1 MATVYIIRA
10 IGVHMIKIGIT
21 SDIERRVAEISSMS
35 PVKLEIVDLLHG
47 VGFGV
52 EATVHELMYDHRS
65 HGEWFNED
73 GLEIALRWFC
83 IVRKAANDI
92 AAMLSS
98 RCDMEEKQ
106 ILVDLLRRSG
116 ATNIAMALDAFVNE
130 TGAGVSTMD
139 KAGWA

>member
-10 IGVHMIKIGIT
+10 IGVRMIKIGIT
-21 SDIERRVAEISSMS
+21 TDVERRFSEISSMS

-52 EATVHELMYDHRS
+52 EATVHDLMYEHRS
-65 HGEWFNED
+65 HGEWFDED
-73 GLEIALRWFC
+73 GLQIALRWFG

-98 RCDMEEKQ
+98 HCDAQERQ
-106 ILVDLLRRSG
+106 IVIDLLRKSG
-116 ATNIAMALDAFVNE
+116 ATNIAMALESLENE